1 MKKLY
6 IFMAH
11 IDDFECSCYG
21 YLFRHHK
28 EYKKIYLVVATM
40 WENKRKIILEN
51 LDELPD
57 EIKNKIEYIN
67 LDFEART
74 LVNEFDNLKDKFYK
88 MINWNEKFDILT
100 HDENDTHTDHKVL
113 RDISMG
119 LYKYVNRY
127 VTVYS
132 PSSINFSPNYFIGLF
147 DETFKYKKHALDKY
161 DIQKEQSYS
170 KLGYYLQS
178 DEHYNIGRAYVL
190 ENFVNKDFKY
200 YETYKILKWI

>member
-28 EYKKIYLVVATM
+28 EYKKIYLVIATM

-74 LVNEFDNLKDKFYK
+74 LMNEFDNVKDKFYK
-88 MINWNEKFDILT
+88 IIN
-100 HDENDTHTDHKVL
+100 
-113 RDISMG
+113 
-119 LYKYVNRY
+119 Y
-127 VTVYS
+127 
-132 PSSINFSPNYFIGLF
+132 
-147 DETFKYKKHALDKY
+147 
-161 DIQKEQSYS
+161 
-170 KLGYYLQS
+170 
-178 DEHYNIGRAYVL
+178 
-190 ENFVNKDFKY
+190 
-200 YETYKILKWI
+200 